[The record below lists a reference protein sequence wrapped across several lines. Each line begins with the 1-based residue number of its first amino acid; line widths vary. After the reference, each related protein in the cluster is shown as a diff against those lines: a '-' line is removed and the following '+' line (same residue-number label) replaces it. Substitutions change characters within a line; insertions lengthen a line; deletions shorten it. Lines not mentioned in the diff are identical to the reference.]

1 MLNQRLEQKQ
11 QQKLSPLQIQVI
23 KMLEIPTI
31 ELEQRIKAEIE
42 ENPALELGSDDD
54 ETEDKKEENDNEN
67 NEDENENEEN
77 DDEFSIDDYINED
90 DYPDYKTQMNNRS
103 PDQED
108 KEIPFSVGYTF
119 REHLV
124 NQIGMRNF
132 TDKEK
137 ILAEY
142 IIGNID
148 EDGYLSR
155 NLENIVDDIAFNL
168 NVNTNEKELE
178 KVLVEIQDFDPPG
191 IAARN
196 LQECLILQIKRKDLK
211 NKDINTSYII
221 LKDFF
226 TEFTRKHY
234 EKIQQKMNIS
244 EIELK
249 SAFSEI
255 IKLNPKPGSSYN
267 DPLNKSGQQFIIPDF
282 ILEEDNSKLIL
293 SLHSRNL
300 PELKISRV
308 YNEMLRQYK
317 DSSVKTQQQKE
328 AVSFVKQKI
337 DMAKWFIDAIR
348 QRYNTLQ
355 STMQA
360 IIDFQYDYF
369 ISGDETKLKPMIL
382 KDIAEK
388 TNLDISTIS
397 RVANSKYIQTPFGII
412 SLKFFFS
419 EGLMTDSGEEASSRE
434 IKKILQNVIENENK
448 KHPFTDEKL
457 SKILNEKGYQIARRT
472 IAKYR
477 EQLNIPVGRLRKELK

>member
-54 ETEDKKEENDNEN
+54 DTEDKKEENDNEN

-155 NLENIVDDIAFNL
+155 TLENIVDDIAFNL